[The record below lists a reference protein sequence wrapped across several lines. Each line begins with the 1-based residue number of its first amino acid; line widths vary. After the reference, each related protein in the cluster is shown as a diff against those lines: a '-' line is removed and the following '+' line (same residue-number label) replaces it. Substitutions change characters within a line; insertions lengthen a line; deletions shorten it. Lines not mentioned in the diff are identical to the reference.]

1 MKERKLTH
9 QLVCDEAT
17 KLWSCQCGYV
27 LGSGHDALYAQ
38 CPLARPVYSDFN
50 EAKQLKARQSGAR
63 KGKRKVSQRV
73 ADLFDL

>member
-9 QLVCDEAT
+9 QLVCNEET

-38 CPLARPVYSDFN
+38 CPLTRPVYSDFN
-50 EAKQLKARQSGAR
+50 EAKQVAARQSRAR
-63 KGKRKVSQRV
+63 KGKRTISPRV